1 MVLIGITGLMVAVVT
16 VYFLRLFTTFDIF
29 ATFECIRTGQVHSN
43 GTGAFERDRCI
54 RTGAGAFERG
64 SARPPLLNLCRHAR
78 LSGTSENVWIWP
90 PKKKRNLI
98 LCLSLV
104 VFVALLNQQA
114 VTFVSPD
121 IEIAVRDSVFDETI

>member
-1 MVLIGITGLMVAVVT
+1 VVLIGITGLMVAVVT

-43 GTGAFERDRCI
+43 GTGAFER
-54 RTGAGAFERG
+54 G
-64 SARPPLLNLCRHAR
+64 SARPPLLNPCRHAR

-98 LCLSLV
+98 LCLTLV

>member
-43 GTGAFERDRCI
+43 G
-54 RTGAGAFERG
+54 AGAFERG
-64 SARPPLLNLCRHAR
+64 SARPPLLNPCRHAR

>member
-54 RTGAGAFERG
+54 RTGQCEAPTFE
-64 SARPPLLNLCRHAR
+64 SVQACPFIRHIRECLDLA
-78 LSGTSENVWIWP
+78 
-90 PKKKRNLI
+90 PKEKTESN
-98 LCLSLV
+98 S
-104 VFVALLNQQA
+104 VFVACRFRRTPQPTGSN
-114 VTFVSPD
+114 FR
-121 IEIAVRDSVFDETI
+121 IA